1 VRVLIVDD
9 EAGIREL
16 ICSVLAMKG
25 YETLEAK
32 NGLQALE
39 LARQCPC
46 DLIITDQ
53 VMPGMNGLEL
63 IEQLSAE
70 RYPARYLLISGYGFE
85 DEEDRDLPFLA
96 KPFTVSELLAVLE
109 RLAKQPTLP
118 DLERAWREAKTDWQ
132 EAIGE
137 MEGE

>member
-85 DEEDRDLPFLA
+85 DE
-96 KPFTVSELLAVLE
+96 
-109 RLAKQPTLP
+109 
-118 DLERAWREAKTDWQ
+118 
-132 EAIGE
+132 
-137 MEGE
+137 